1 MCDIYHLMTTELH
14 LTGRKWLLKTAPIP
28 SGLGELETSP
38 LLDPVA
44 LSVASGPFLPIKAK
58 KTKSDKN
65 PHAPCQ
71 DAQFFKTG
79 SVTY

>member
-28 SGLGELETSP
+28 GGLGELETSP

-44 LSVASGPFLPIKAK
+44 LSVASGPFLPITK
-58 KTKSDKN
+58 KTKNDKN

-71 DAQFFKTG
+71 DAPFFENG
-79 SVTY
+79 VGDF